1 MSKAASGAM
10 TTKAKAMFAKRLS
23 ESDYLNLSNKKSV
36 SEIATYLKNETY
48 YASCLEGI
56 NEKALH
62 RGQLEA
68 LIRNDYIDKVARILR
83 YSTSDREGFEKVI
96 VVQSEVNTL
105 ITITEALISNDFTSI
120 IVKLPTT
127 IAGEICFSL
136 KDLANIR
143 SWEELLSALEG
154 TPYHD
159 IMAPYTVN
167 DIRDLDFTGLEQ
179 DLYRYDHETTLR
191 ILNESI
197 DKKSQK
203 AIKELLYSRIEL
215 DNIAKIYRLKK
226 YFNTPHDRIMPMLA
240 KVYLRFSKK
249 DIAEMIEKDDAEHI
263 YERLVNSSYKAY
275 VNDER
280 FLFIEH
286 TTKMINYNL
295 NRKQIMFASDPD
307 TVLLAY
313 MRLVENEIDNIVD
326 IIEGVRYRVSSEEIR
341 RMLIY

>member
-23 ESDYLNLSNKKSV
+23 ESDYINLANKKSV

-48 YASCLEGI
+48 YAQCLDGV

-68 LIRNDYIDKVARILR
+68 LIRNDYIAKVAKILR
-83 YSTSDREGFEKVI
+83 YSASNREGFEKVI
-96 VVQSEVNTL
+96 VTQSEVNTL
-105 ITITEALISNDFTSI
+105 IAITQAIVAGDFGSVVT
-120 IVKLPTT
+120 KLPTT
-127 IAGEICFSL
+127 IESEICFDL
-136 KDLANIR
+136 KELANVR
-143 SWEELLSALEG
+143 SFDELVQALVK

-159 IMAPYTVN
+159 ILANYASG
-167 DIRDLDFTGLEQ
+167 DIRDMDFVGLEQ
-179 DLYRYDHETTLR
+179 DLYRYYHEETLKA
-191 ILNESI
+191 LKESI
-197 DKKSQK
+197 DTKSQK
-203 AIKELLYSRIEL
+203 TIRDLLYSQIEL

-226 YFNTPHDRIMPMLA
+226 YFNTPKEKIGPMLSP
-240 KVYLRFSKK
+240 VYLRFSKK
-249 DIAEMIEKDDAEHI
+249 DIEDMIERMDAEHI
-263 YERLVNSSYKAY
+263 YERLINSSYKAY
-275 VNDER
+275 VKEER

-295 NRKQIMFASDPD
+295 NHRQIMFANDPD